1 MKKLRK
7 IAVLAGVSET
17 EREISL
23 KTADAVFKALKRLK
37 YRAEIVDI
45 GTGNF
50 LKKILACKPD
60 FCFIACHGR
69 IGEDGVIQGFLDAL
83 KIPYSCS
90 GVLASSAG
98 MNKMVSKKIF
108 SSLGVKVLPDICLVR
123 GRRYSLSKLRSFL
136 PVVVKPVSEGSAIG
150 MSIVKKLQDLERAV
164 GTAFECDD
172 KVMVE
177 KYVRGREFT
186 VGWLAG
192 AVLPVLEIV
201 PANEFY
207 DYESKYVPGKSRHIV
222 PAEID
227 KRSSGYLSAS
237 TERICGFLGIRGM
250 ARVDFVRSAH
260 GKFYALEINTIPG
273 MTGTSLLP
281 EAAAAAGIPFDEAV
295 LKIIKDTSKITPRKS
310 KIFRGQVLGISLKFQ
325 RENKK

>member
-1 MKKLRK
+1 K
-7 IAVLAGVSET
+7 IAVLAGVSDT

-23 KTADAVFKALKRLK
+23 KTGDAVYKALKRLK
-37 YRAEIVDI
+37 YETEIIDI
-45 GTGNF
+45 GRGNF
-50 LKKILACKPD
+50 LKKILARRPD

-90 GVLASSAG
+90 GVLASAVG
-98 MNKMVSKKIF
+98 MNKAVSKRIF

-123 GRRYSLSKLRSFL
+123 GQQYSLSKLRSFL

-150 MSIVKKLQDLERAV
+150 MSIVKKPQDLKRAV
-164 GTAFECDD
+164 ETAFECDAQI
-172 KVMVE
+172 MIE

-192 AVLPVLEIV
+192 AVLPVIEIV

-227 KRSSGYLSAS
+227 KRAAGYLSAS
-237 TERICGFLGIRGM
+237 TERICWFLGIRGM
-250 ARVDFVRSAH
+250 ARVDFVRSAR

-281 EAAAAAGIPFDEAV
+281 EAAAAAGISFDEAV
-295 LKIIKDTSKITPRKS
+295 LKIIKDTSKIPACRSKAAGRKNQ
-310 KIFRGQVLGISLKFQ
+310 K
-325 RENKK
+325 